1 MGNPF
6 SKFTEKVEDFVRPVT
21 DPIRSGLAKVI
32 PKEAKPYLEVYLNSL
47 LGAAPGVGP
56 LNFAQ
61 NLLGGTLR
69 QAAIQKLFTDPE
81 DEDEDTDVDYLTAF
95 GSGLQTAFQ
104 GLQPAKRAVDLEKE
118 GITDRFALY
127 MFFLLTS
134 FIVVVT
140 VASQN

>member
-1 MGNPF
+1 MPF
-6 SKFTEKVEDFVRPVT
+6 HNKAKDFVSDVIGEAEDFIRPVT
-21 DPIRSGLAKVI
+21 DPIRSGLAKAI

-81 DEDEDTDVDYLTAF
+81 DEDTDVDYLTAF
-95 GSGLQTAFQ
+95 GSGLQTAYN
-104 GLQPAKRAVDLEKE
+104 L
-118 GITDRFALY
+118 
-127 MFFLLTS
+127 
-134 FIVVVT
+134 
-140 VASQN
+140 